1 MIMHISRQFHIFQA
15 GNNLSSDQLALI
27 SEEVNKRSRIL
38 DMALE
43 NLQQVMDHISPS
55 PKPSSEPAKKEP
67 AGKQLVKKPNIIP
80 TAPSNQEVLK
90 GRVSYKV
97 KGPGGR
103 LMNIAEIKN
112 RINSIYDGEQGIIK
126 Q

>member
-1 MIMHISRQFHIFQA
+1 MHIDRQFHIFQA

-27 SEEVNKRSRIL
+27 SEEVNRRSRIVDL
-38 DMALE
+38 ALE
-43 NLQQVMDHISPS
+43 NLEQVMGHLT
-55 PKPSSEPAKKEP
+55 PSSKRAPEPVKKES
-67 AGKQLVKKPNIIP
+67 AQKQLIKKPNIVP
-80 TAPSNQEVLK
+80 VAPYNQKVLK

-103 LMNIAEIKN
+103 LMNIAQIKN